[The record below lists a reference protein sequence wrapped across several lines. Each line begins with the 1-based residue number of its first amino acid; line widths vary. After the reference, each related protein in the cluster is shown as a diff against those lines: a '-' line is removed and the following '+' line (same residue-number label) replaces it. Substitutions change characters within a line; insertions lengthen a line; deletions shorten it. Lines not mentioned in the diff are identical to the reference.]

1 MGNQLTKLQF
11 TDSQP
16 QQHQAEFHYMEIILR
31 DKNLITDLSMKLK
44 EMLSK
49 LFPEITHVRKFLDV
63 VISGISN
70 RLI

>member
-1 MGNQLTKLQF
+1 
-11 TDSQP
+11 
-16 QQHQAEFHYMEIILR
+16 
-31 DKNLITDLSMKLK
+31 MKLK